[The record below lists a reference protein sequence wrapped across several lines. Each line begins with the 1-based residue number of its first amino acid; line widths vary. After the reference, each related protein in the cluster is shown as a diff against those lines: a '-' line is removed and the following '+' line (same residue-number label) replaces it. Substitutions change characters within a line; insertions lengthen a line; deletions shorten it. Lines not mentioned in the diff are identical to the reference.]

1 MIQKHIFGPVLS
13 RRLGLSLG
21 IDLIPF
27 KTCTYDCAYC
37 ECGHTTDKTVTRRN
51 YFPAE
56 KVMAELRTV
65 LSSHPALDSVTF
77 AGSGEPTL
85 SLALGPVIAAIKRE
99 FPDYTVSVLT
109 NGGLLSDRAVQD
121 ELLPADRVIPT
132 LTSVSQKTF
141 ERIHHPHP
149 SLKIEKIIEGMTEF
163 RKRYAGQI
171 WLEVFIVPGLNTTD
185 EELAGL
191 KSAIARIGPDR
202 IQLNTVDRPP
212 ADNWV
217 GAAPDCEL
225 ERIREFLGMPDIGI
239 AGRASLVSTPAGQV
253 TAAADLVYATLCRR
267 PSTVEDLVR
276 TTGLSGGEVAKIL
289 GSFERTGKVSSHRM
303 ERGVFFSIVPTD
315 QDPAGAW

>member
-56 KVMAELRTV
+56 EVMAELRTV
-65 LSSHPALDSVTF
+65 LSSRPALDSVTF

-99 FPDYTVSVLT
+99 FPKYTVSVLT
-109 NGGLLSDRAVQD
+109 NGSLLSDRAVQD

-132 LTSVSQKTF
+132 LTSVSQQTF

-149 SLKIEKIIEGMTEF
+149 SLKIDTIIEGMAKF
-163 RKRYAGQI
+163 RKRYTGQI
-171 WLEVFIVPGLNTTD
+171 WLEVFIVPSLNTTD

-191 KSAIARIGPDR
+191 KNAIPRIAPDR

-212 ADNWV
+212 AEEWV
-217 GAAPDCEL
+217 GTAPDREL
-225 ERIREFLGMPDIGI
+225 ERIRGFLGIPDIGI
-239 AGRASLVSTPAGQV
+239 AGRASQVSTPAGQV

-289 GSFERTGKVSSHRM
+289 GSFERNGKISSHRM

-315 QDPAGAW
+315 P